1 MHELSIA
8 TSVIDTVEEYASKE
22 NAIIVNYIELDI
34 GELSGVVIEAL
45 NFAMTEVVKNT
56 ICSNADIKINS
67 IKAKAKCMKCGHVF
81 EISDIY
87 SVCEKCNNF
96 DNEIIQ
102 GKELN
107 LKKILVKS

>member
-8 TSVIDTVEEYASKE
+8 TGVIDTVEEYAAKE
-22 NAIIVNYIELDI
+22 KAVSVSYIELDI

-45 NFAMTEVVKNT
+45 DFAMTEAVKNT
-56 ICSNADIKINS
+56 ICSKAEVKINN
-67 IKAKAKCMKCGHVF
+67 IKAKAKCKKCDNVF
-81 EISDIY
+81 NISDIY
-87 SVCEKCNNF
+87 CVCEKCNNF